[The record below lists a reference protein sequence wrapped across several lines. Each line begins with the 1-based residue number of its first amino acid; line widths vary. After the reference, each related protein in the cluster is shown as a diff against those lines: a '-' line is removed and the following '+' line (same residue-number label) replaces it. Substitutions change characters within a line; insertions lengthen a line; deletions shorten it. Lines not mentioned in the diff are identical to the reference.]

1 MQSVTSATA
10 VATTARANDITLYA
24 SLELSKSKWVVTI
37 NNPGSEKF
45 SKHVVEGG
53 DGAGLLELLSRSMAK
68 AEQRYGVQVKAI
80 VIQEAGL
87 DGFWI
92 HRLLLANGIESHV
105 VDAASIAVNRRHRRA
120 KTDAIDGETLLRTLM
135 AWARGER
142 RVCSMVRAPS
152 REDEDRRRLTR
163 ERGTLLKERIQHTN
177 RVRGLLS
184 GQGVQDYDPLR
195 RDRFERLEAL
205 RTGDGRDLP
214 PMLKEE
220 IRREL
225 DRIALVT
232 TQLAVVERARDAL
245 IRMDVGPKEVETM
258 SQTVSPSTSRSYGL
272 ARVSRACRSSRAGVY
287 RFLKRA
293 PSPAI
298 ARRPGPT
305 GPCPDAELA
314 DHIRREIEASDFHGE
329 GYRKLWA
336 RLRVA
341 GVRSSPRRVRRVMG
355 ENGLLAP
362 HRVGRNQEKTHD
374 GTIVTDKVNEMWGT
388 DMSQTVTLEEGR
400 AYVFVAVEHA
410 NSEIIGIHEPRNA
423 TTPPLC
429 FSSSKAWAL
438 SSPRSSGWNCCFEA
452 SATDARWRLTAD
464 WRPVPGRAAAS
475 NETRA
480 SRSRAI
486 AACARR

>member
-10 VATTARANDITLYA
+10 VATTARSNDIRLFV

-45 SKHVVEGG
+45 SKHVIEGG
-53 DGAGLLELLSRSMAK
+53 DGAGLLELLSRSRAK

-105 VDAASIAVNRRHRRA
+105 VDAASIAVDRRHRRA

-205 RTGDGRDLP
+205 RTGDGRELP

-232 TQLAVVERARDAL
+232 TQLAAVERARDAL
-245 IRMDVGPKEVETM
+245 IRMDAEERNNPAALLLKLKGLGPEFASLLWLE
-258 SQTVSPSTSRSYGL
+258 SLFRSFGNRRQVAAYGGL
-272 ARVSRACRSSRAGVY
+272 
-287 RFLKRA
+287 A
-293 PSPAI
+293 PSPWQSGGVERDQGI
-298 ARRPGPT
+298 SKSGNRRLRKT
-305 GPCPDAELA
+305 MIELA
-314 DHIRREIEASDFHGE
+314 WLWLRHQPDSALSRWFQARVGAAKGRIRRIAIVALA
-329 GYRKLWA
+329 RKL
-336 RLRVA
+336 LVA
-341 GVRSSPRRVRRVMG
+341 LWRYVTQGVVP
-355 ENGLLAP
+355 
-362 HRVGRNQEKTHD
+362 
-374 GTIVTDKVNEMWGT
+374 
-388 DMSQTVTLEEGR
+388 EG
-400 AYVFVAVEHA
+400 AVF
-410 NSEIIGIHEPRNA
+410 
-423 TTPPLC
+423 
-429 FSSSKAWAL
+429 KAA
-438 SSPRSSGWNCCFEA
+438 
-452 SATDARWRLTAD
+452 
-464 WRPVPGRAAAS
+464 
-475 NETRA
+475 
-480 SRSRAI
+480 
-486 AACARR
+486 